1 MSHNITIN
9 QNPASLSQIELD
21 NLLLL
26 YQKGMH
32 KEALSIARQISNKFP
47 NHPFA
52 FKLLGVLYLDKN
64 LIDEALDANFKAV
77 RLSSQDSEAYNTK
90 YDNK

>member
-9 QNPASLSQIELD
+9 QNTDSLSKIELD

-32 KEALSIARQISNKFP
+32 KEAT
-47 NHPFA
+47 
-52 FKLLGVLYLDKN
+52 LLLDKYQ
-64 LIDEALDANFKAV
+64 INFLTTHLH
-77 RLSSQDSEAYNTK
+77 LSY
-90 YDNK
+90 